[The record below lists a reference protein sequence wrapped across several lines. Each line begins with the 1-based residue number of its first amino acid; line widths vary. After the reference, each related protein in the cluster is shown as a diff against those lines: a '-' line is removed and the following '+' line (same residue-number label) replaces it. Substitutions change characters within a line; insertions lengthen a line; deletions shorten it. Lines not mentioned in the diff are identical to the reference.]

1 MEYKLSANYDSR
13 NSFYGKAT
21 VIENDEK
28 TELKSYNIIVAY
40 IKDDKAVVNG
50 QYNQTTLRHI
60 KEFLKQHGFTAE
72 CRKQIEEDYSPTE
85 VNDEKNLKEEKKQKE
100 EESNN
105 MLKTVGMIASLGEV
119 FCDNKKDSNDWKTRM
134 LKAGLE
140 NKGLVMPDNWDSLPE
155 DEKERRLNGV
165 IKESV

>member
-28 TELKSYNIIVAY
+28 TELKSYNTIVAY
-40 IKDDKAVVNG
+40 IEDDKAVVNG

-105 MLKTVGMIASLGEV
+105 IDALMK
-119 FCDNKKDSNDWKTRM
+119 
-134 LKAGLE
+134 
-140 NKGLVMPDNWDSLPE
+140 
-155 DEKERRLNGV
+155 EKESYRKGYYILLSYFNSINDEEKKKV
-165 IKESV
+165 HKELKEVGL